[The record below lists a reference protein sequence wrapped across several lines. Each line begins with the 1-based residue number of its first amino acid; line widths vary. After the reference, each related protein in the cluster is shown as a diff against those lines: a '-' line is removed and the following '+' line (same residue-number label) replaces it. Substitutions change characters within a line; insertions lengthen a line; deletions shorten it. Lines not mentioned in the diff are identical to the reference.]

1 VQRRAFYKREKK
13 RLKKLKDPQWEM
25 YDHRQNALKWMLVT
39 CFGYLGYK
47 NARFGRI
54 ECHEAINAYARDILV
69 RTMEIAESHGY
80 EVVHG
85 IVDSVWLRPKP
96 DADPIEKVRAHIAG
110 SIGLPIELEG
120 RYKWIVFLPC
130 KTTGVGALNRYYGLF
145 QDDEFKLRG
154 IELRKHDTP
163 EFINIC
169 QEAMLGELSLAST
182 AAEFRER
189 IPKAVDI
196 LRWTAKCVLD
206 RAIPVHQ
213 FILTKSVSRAL
224 PEYVVLTATAAAL
237 KQMEKRGFSVEPGE
251 SVRYVLLD
259 ARARDSERK
268 VRVAEFLQGDEAP
281 DAWEYIKLLARSGQ
295 TLLAPFGYTEDKLFA
310 MCKDLSDI
318 SIANLPERAI
328 AIQEDYK
335 SAGESRSKARGG
347 VGYKK
352 PWRIIDDAS
361 ADEIPAEF

>member
-1 VQRRAFYKREKK
+1 RRRYDKK
-13 RLKKLKDPQWEM
+13 MKKDPGPLRDV
-25 YDHRQNALKWMLVT
+25 YPGRDTILKWTLVT
-39 CFGYLGYK
+39 AFGYQGYS

-85 IVDSVWLRPKP
+85 IVDSVWLRAKP
-96 DADPIEKVRAHIAG
+96 NADPIEKVREHIAG

-163 EFINIC
+163 EFIN
-169 QEAMLGELSLAST
+169 
-182 AAEFRER
+182 
-189 IPKAVDI
+189 
-196 LRWTAKCVLD
+196 
-206 RAIPVHQ
+206 
-213 FILTKSVSRAL
+213 
-224 PEYVVLTATAAAL
+224 
-237 KQMEKRGFSVEPGE
+237 
-251 SVRYVLLD
+251 LLC
-259 ARARDSERK
+259 
-268 VRVAEFLQGDEAP
+268 
-281 DAWEYIKLLARSGQ
+281 RSGQ

-310 MCKDLSDI
+310 MCEDLSDL
-318 SIANLPERAI
+318 SITNMPERAI

-352 PWRIIDDAS
+352 PWRVIDEAS
-361 ADEIPAEF
+361 TEEAPAEF